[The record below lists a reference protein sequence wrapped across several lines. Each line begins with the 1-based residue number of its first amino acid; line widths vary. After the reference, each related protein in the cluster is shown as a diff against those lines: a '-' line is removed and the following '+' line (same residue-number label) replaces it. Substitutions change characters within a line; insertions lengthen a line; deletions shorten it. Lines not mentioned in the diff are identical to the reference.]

1 MDVSVL
7 IPKMIVFVVLMVI
20 GYLCAK
26 TNFAG
31 REFTKDA
38 SKMVINVFMSAT
50 IINSVLVSDARLSGG
65 ELLQVMLVLCMAAIS
80 CRLVGLGDK
89 APLFEL
95 LIAVMNNMFIA
106 LPVVETLF
114 GSQAVFYCSLSCIP
128 FNILLYTFG
137 IYRLQGGEGKGSVRL
152 RDIFSVPLLATLAA
166 LVIFLLQPPV
176 PPVLKE
182 LASTMSAAT
191 MPLSMIVIG
200 SSLGSVS
207 LLDAFKKGKLYLMC
221 VLRLLLCP
229 LLVWLLAG
237 LITDD
242 LMLRVTATIIAAA
255 PSGVVV
261 SVLAIQY
268 DRDAVFTSEGVL
280 LSTVFSMYIHH
291 EADNSKFVESADA
304 IIRRN
309 KEARKSKLH
318 TIRKARGF
326 TQQQLSEAA
335 GVALRMVQLYEQ
347 KQNDLSKAQAGVVI
361 SLAKALGCEVEDLI
375 D

>member
-65 ELLQVMLVLCMAAIS
+65 ELLQVMLVLCMSVGVCWVLAAIS

-237 LITDD
+237 PMTDD

-280 LSTVFSMYIHH
+280 LSTVFSM
-291 EADNSKFVESADA
+291 
-304 IIRRN
+304 
-309 KEARKSKLH
+309 L
-318 TIRKARGF
+318 TIP
-326 TQQQLSEAA
+326 LIVS
-335 GVALRMVQLYEQ
+335 
-347 KQNDLSKAQAGVVI
+347 VI
-361 SLAKALGCEVEDLI
+361 L
-375 D
+375 

>member
-1 MDVSVL
+1 MGVCWVL
-7 IPKMIVFVVLMVI
+7 
-20 GYLCAK
+20 
-26 TNFAG
+26 
-31 REFTKDA
+31 
-38 SKMVINVFMSAT
+38 
-50 IINSVLVSDARLSGG
+50 
-65 ELLQVMLVLCMAAIS
+65 AAIS
-80 CRLVGLGDK
+80 CRLVGLGDR

-128 FNILLYTFG
+128 FNVLLYTFG
-137 IYRLQGGEGKGSVRL
+137 IYRLQGGAGKGSVRL

-166 LVIFLLQPPV
+166 LVIFLLHPPV
-176 PPVLKE
+176 PPVVKE
-182 LASTMSAAT
+182 LASTMSVAT

-221 VLRLLLCP
+221 VIRLLLCP

-237 LITDD
+237 LMTED

-268 DRDAVFTSEGVL
+268 DRDAVFTSEGIL
-280 LSTVFSMYIHH
+280 LSTVFSMLTIPLIV
-291 EADNSKFVESADA
+291 S
-304 IIRRN
+304 II
-309 KEARKSKLH
+309 L
-318 TIRKARGF
+318 
-326 TQQQLSEAA
+326 
-335 GVALRMVQLYEQ
+335 
-347 KQNDLSKAQAGVVI
+347 
-361 SLAKALGCEVEDLI
+361 
-375 D
+375 

>member
-38 SKMVINVFMSAT
+38 SKMVINVFMTAT
-50 IINSVLVSDARLSGG
+50 IINSVLVSDACLSGG
-65 ELLQVMLVLCMAAIS
+65 ELLQVMLVLCMSVGVCWVLAAIS

-176 PPVLKE
+176 PPVVKE

-242 LMLRVTATIIAAA
+242 LILRVTATIIAAA

-280 LSTVFSMYIHH
+280 LSTVFSM
-291 EADNSKFVESADA
+291 
-304 IIRRN
+304 
-309 KEARKSKLH
+309 L
-318 TIRKARGF
+318 TIP
-326 TQQQLSEAA
+326 LIVS
-335 GVALRMVQLYEQ
+335 
-347 KQNDLSKAQAGVVI
+347 VI
-361 SLAKALGCEVEDLI
+361 L
-375 D
+375 

>member
-65 ELLQVMLVLCMAAIS
+65 ELLQVMLVLCMSVGVCWVLAAIS

-176 PPVLKE
+176 PPVVKE

-200 SSLGSVS
+200 SSLGAVS

-237 LITDD
+237 LMTDD

-280 LSTVFSMYIHH
+280 LSTVFSM
-291 EADNSKFVESADA
+291 
-304 IIRRN
+304 
-309 KEARKSKLH
+309 L
-318 TIRKARGF
+318 TIP
-326 TQQQLSEAA
+326 LIVS
-335 GVALRMVQLYEQ
+335 
-347 KQNDLSKAQAGVVI
+347 VI
-361 SLAKALGCEVEDLI
+361 L
-375 D
+375 

>member
-38 SKMVINVFMSAT
+38 SKMVINVFMTAT
-50 IINSVLVSDARLSGG
+50 IINSVLVSDACLSGG
-65 ELLQVMLVLCMAAIS
+65 ELLQVMLVLCMSMGVCWVLAAVS
-80 CRLVGLGDK
+80 CRLMGLGEK

-95 LIAVMNNMFIA
+95 LVAVMNNMFIA

-280 LSTVFSMYIHH
+280 LSTVFSM
-291 EADNSKFVESADA
+291 
-304 IIRRN
+304 
-309 KEARKSKLH
+309 L
-318 TIRKARGF
+318 TIP
-326 TQQQLSEAA
+326 LIVS
-335 GVALRMVQLYEQ
+335 
-347 KQNDLSKAQAGVVI
+347 VI
-361 SLAKALGCEVEDLI
+361 L
-375 D
+375 

>member
-7 IPKMIVFVVLMVI
+7 IPKMTVFVVLMVI

-26 TNFAG
+26 THFAG
-31 REFTKDA
+31 PEFTRDA

-50 IINSVLVSDARLSGG
+50 IINSVLVADARLSGG
-65 ELLQVMLVLCMAAIS
+65 ELLQVMLVLCLSVGVCWILGAVS
-80 CRLVGLGDK
+80 CRLLKLGDK

-95 LIAVMNNMFIA
+95 LVAVMNNMFIA

-128 FNILLYTFG
+128 FNVLLYTFG
-137 IYRLQGGEGKGSVRL
+137 VYRLQGGEGSVVRVK
-152 RDIFSVPLLATLAA
+152 DIFSVPLLATLAA
-166 LVIFLLQPPV
+166 LLIFVLRPPV
-176 PPVLKE
+176 PPVAKE

-221 VLRLLLCP
+221 AIRLLLCP

-237 LITDD
+237 PLTDD
-242 LMLRVTATIIAAA
+242 LMLRTTATVIAAA

-261 SVLAIQY
+261 SALAIQY
-268 DRDAVFTSEGVL
+268 ERDAVFSSEGIL
-280 LSTVFSMYIHH
+280 LSTVFSM
-291 EADNSKFVESADA
+291 
-304 IIRRN
+304 
-309 KEARKSKLH
+309 L
-318 TIRKARGF
+318 TIP
-326 TQQQLSEAA
+326 L
-335 GVALRMVQLYEQ
+335 
-347 KQNDLSKAQAGVVI
+347 VV
-361 SLAKALGCEVEDLI
+361 SLIL
-375 D
+375 

>member
-26 TNFAG
+26 TNFAC

-38 SKMVINVFMSAT
+38 SKMVINVFMTAT

-65 ELLQVMLVLCMAAIS
+65 ELLRVMLVLCLTVAVCWLLGFAG
-80 CRLVGLGDK
+80 CRLLKLGDR

-95 LIAVMNNMFIA
+95 LVAVMNNMFIG

-128 FNILLYTFG
+128 FNVLLYTVG
-137 IYRLQGGEGKGSVRL
+137 IYRLQGGAGKGSIRL
-152 RDIFSVPLLATLAA
+152 KDIFSVPLLATLAA
-166 LVIFLLQPPV
+166 LVIFLLHPPV
-176 PPVLKE
+176 PPVAKE
-182 LASTMSAAT
+182 LVSTMSAAT

-207 LLDAFKKGKLYLMC
+207 LLDAFRNWKLYVMC
-221 VLRLLLCP
+221 VIRLLLCP

-237 LITDD
+237 LVTED
-242 LMLRVTATIIAAA
+242 LMLRATSTIIAAS
-255 PSGVVV
+255 PSAVII

-268 DRDAVFTSEGVL
+268 DRDVVFTSEGIL
-280 LSTVFSMYIHH
+280 LSTVFSM
-291 EADNSKFVESADA
+291 
-304 IIRRN
+304 
-309 KEARKSKLH
+309 L
-318 TIRKARGF
+318 TIP
-326 TQQQLSEAA
+326 LIVS
-335 GVALRMVQLYEQ
+335 
-347 KQNDLSKAQAGVVI
+347 VI
-361 SLAKALGCEVEDLI
+361 L
-375 D
+375 

>member
-65 ELLQVMLVLCMAAIS
+65 ELLQVMLVLCMSVGVCWVLAAIS

-176 PPVLKE
+176 PPVVKE
-182 LASTMSAAT
+182 LASTMSAAP

-280 LSTVFSMYIHH
+280 LSTVFSM
-291 EADNSKFVESADA
+291 
-304 IIRRN
+304 
-309 KEARKSKLH
+309 L
-318 TIRKARGF
+318 TIP
-326 TQQQLSEAA
+326 LIVS
-335 GVALRMVQLYEQ
+335 
-347 KQNDLSKAQAGVVI
+347 VI
-361 SLAKALGCEVEDLI
+361 L
-375 D
+375 

>member
-38 SKMVINVFMSAT
+38 SKMVINVFMTAT

-65 ELLQVMLVLCMAAIS
+65 ELLQVMLVLCMCVGVCWVLAAIS

-176 PPVLKE
+176 PPVVKE

-221 VLRLLLCP
+221 VIRLLLCP

-280 LSTVFSMYIHH
+280 LSTVFSM
-291 EADNSKFVESADA
+291 
-304 IIRRN
+304 
-309 KEARKSKLH
+309 L
-318 TIRKARGF
+318 TIP
-326 TQQQLSEAA
+326 LIVS
-335 GVALRMVQLYEQ
+335 
-347 KQNDLSKAQAGVVI
+347 VI
-361 SLAKALGCEVEDLI
+361 L
-375 D
+375 

>member
-38 SKMVINVFMSAT
+38 SKMVINVFMTAT
-50 IINSVLVSDARLSGG
+50 IINSVLVSDACLSGG
-65 ELLQVMLVLCMAAIS
+65 ELLQVMLVLCMCVGVCSVLAAIS
-80 CRLVGLGDK
+80 CRLVGLGDN

-280 LSTVFSMYIHH
+280 LSTVFSM
-291 EADNSKFVESADA
+291 
-304 IIRRN
+304 
-309 KEARKSKLH
+309 L
-318 TIRKARGF
+318 TIP
-326 TQQQLSEAA
+326 LIVS
-335 GVALRMVQLYEQ
+335 
-347 KQNDLSKAQAGVVI
+347 VI
-361 SLAKALGCEVEDLI
+361 L
-375 D
+375 

>member
-1 MDVSVL
+1 
-7 IPKMIVFVVLMVI
+7 MIVFVVLMVI

-65 ELLQVMLVLCMAAIS
+65 ELLQVMLVLCMSVGVCWVLGAIS
-80 CRLVGLGDK
+80 CRLVGLGDRE
-89 APLFEL
+89 PLFEL
-95 LIAVMNNMFIA
+95 LVAVMNNMFIA

-128 FNILLYTFG
+128 FNVLLYTFG

-152 RDIFSVPLLATLAA
+152 KDIFSVPLLATLVA
-166 LVIFLLQPPV
+166 LVIFLLHPPV
-176 PPVLKE
+176 PPVVKD
-182 LASTMSAAT
+182 LASTMAAAT

-221 VLRLLLCP
+221 AIRLLLCP

-237 LITDD
+237 LMTED

-268 DRDAVFTSEGVL
+268 DRDAVFTSEGIL
-280 LSTVFSMYIHH
+280 LSTVFSMLTIPLIV
-291 EADNSKFVESADA
+291 S
-304 IIRRN
+304 II
-309 KEARKSKLH
+309 L
-318 TIRKARGF
+318 
-326 TQQQLSEAA
+326 
-335 GVALRMVQLYEQ
+335 
-347 KQNDLSKAQAGVVI
+347 
-361 SLAKALGCEVEDLI
+361 
-375 D
+375 

>member
-65 ELLQVMLVLCMAAIS
+65 ELLQVMLVLCMSVGVCWVLAAIS

-237 LITDD
+237 LMTDD

-280 LSTVFSMYIHH
+280 LSTVFSM
-291 EADNSKFVESADA
+291 
-304 IIRRN
+304 
-309 KEARKSKLH
+309 L
-318 TIRKARGF
+318 TIP
-326 TQQQLSEAA
+326 LIVS
-335 GVALRMVQLYEQ
+335 
-347 KQNDLSKAQAGVVI
+347 VI
-361 SLAKALGCEVEDLI
+361 L
-375 D
+375 

>member
-65 ELLQVMLVLCMAAIS
+65 ELLQVMLVLCMSVGVCWVLAAIS
-80 CRLVGLGDK
+80 CRLVGLGDR

-95 LIAVMNNMFIA
+95 LVAVMNNMFIA

-128 FNILLYTFG
+128 FNVLLYTFG

-166 LVIFLLQPPV
+166 LVIFLLHPPV
-176 PPVLKE
+176 PPVVKE

-221 VLRLLLCP
+221 VIRLLLCP

-237 LITDD
+237 LMTED

-268 DRDAVFTSEGVL
+268 DRDAVFTSEGIL
-280 LSTVFSMYIHH
+280 LSTVFSMLTIPLIV
-291 EADNSKFVESADA
+291 S
-304 IIRRN
+304 II
-309 KEARKSKLH
+309 L
-318 TIRKARGF
+318 
-326 TQQQLSEAA
+326 
-335 GVALRMVQLYEQ
+335 
-347 KQNDLSKAQAGVVI
+347 
-361 SLAKALGCEVEDLI
+361 
-375 D
+375 

>member
-26 TNFAG
+26 THFAG
-31 REFTKDA
+31 PEFTKDA

-50 IINSVLVSDARLSGG
+50 IINSVLVADARLSGG
-65 ELLQVMLVLCMAAIS
+65 ELLQVMLVLCMSIGACWVLAAVS
-80 CRLVGLGDK
+80 CRLMGLGEK

-95 LIAVMNNMFIA
+95 LVAVMNNMFIA

-128 FNILLYTFG
+128 FNVLLYTFG

-152 RDIFSVPLLATLAA
+152 RDIFSVPLLATLVA
-166 LVIFLLQPPV
+166 LAIFLLHPPV
-176 PPVLKE
+176 PPVVKE
-182 LASTMSAAT
+182 LASCMSAAT

-200 SSLGSVS
+200 SSLGTVS
-207 LLDAFKKGKLYLMC
+207 LLDAFKNGKLYVMSAI
-221 VLRLLLCP
+221 RLLLCP

-237 LITDD
+237 WMTND
-242 LMLRVTATIIAAA
+242 LMLRTTATIIAAA

-268 DRDAVFTSEGVL
+268 GRDAVFTSEGVL
-280 LSTVFSMYIHH
+280 LSTVFSM
-291 EADNSKFVESADA
+291 
-304 IIRRN
+304 
-309 KEARKSKLH
+309 L
-318 TIRKARGF
+318 TIP
-326 TQQQLSEAA
+326 L
-335 GVALRMVQLYEQ
+335 
-347 KQNDLSKAQAGVVI
+347 VVF
-361 SLAKALGCEVEDLI
+361 LI
-375 D
+375 L

>member
-38 SKMVINVFMSAT
+38 SKMVINVFMTAT
-50 IINSVLVSDARLSGG
+50 IINSVLVSDACLSGG
-65 ELLQVMLVLCMAAIS
+65 ELLQVMLVLCMCVGVCWVLAAIS

-237 LITDD
+237 LMTDD
-242 LMLRVTATIIAAA
+242 PMLRVTATIIAAA

-280 LSTVFSMYIHH
+280 LSTVFSM
-291 EADNSKFVESADA
+291 
-304 IIRRN
+304 
-309 KEARKSKLH
+309 L
-318 TIRKARGF
+318 TIP
-326 TQQQLSEAA
+326 LIVS
-335 GVALRMVQLYEQ
+335 
-347 KQNDLSKAQAGVVI
+347 VI
-361 SLAKALGCEVEDLI
+361 L
-375 D
+375 

>member
-38 SKMVINVFMSAT
+38 SKMVINVFMTAT
-50 IINSVLVSDARLSGG
+50 IINSVLVSDACLSGG
-65 ELLQVMLVLCMAAIS
+65 ELLQVMLVLCMCVGVCWVLAAIS

-176 PPVLKE
+176 PPVVKE

-280 LSTVFSMYIHH
+280 LSTVFSM
-291 EADNSKFVESADA
+291 
-304 IIRRN
+304 
-309 KEARKSKLH
+309 L
-318 TIRKARGF
+318 TIP
-326 TQQQLSEAA
+326 LIVS
-335 GVALRMVQLYEQ
+335 
-347 KQNDLSKAQAGVVI
+347 VI
-361 SLAKALGCEVEDLI
+361 L
-375 D
+375 

>member
-38 SKMVINVFMSAT
+38 SKMVINVFMTAT

-65 ELLQVMLVLCMAAIS
+65 ELLQVMLVLCMSVGVCWVLAAIS

-152 RDIFSVPLLATLAA
+152 RYIFSVPLLATLAA

-280 LSTVFSMYIHH
+280 LSTVFSM
-291 EADNSKFVESADA
+291 
-304 IIRRN
+304 
-309 KEARKSKLH
+309 L
-318 TIRKARGF
+318 TIP
-326 TQQQLSEAA
+326 LIVS
-335 GVALRMVQLYEQ
+335 
-347 KQNDLSKAQAGVVI
+347 VI
-361 SLAKALGCEVEDLI
+361 L
-375 D
+375 

>member
-50 IINSVLVSDARLSGG
+50 IINSVLVADTRLSGG
-65 ELLQVMLVLCMAAIS
+65 ELLQVMLVLCMSVGVCWVLAAIS
-80 CRLVGLGDK
+80 CRLVGLGDR

-95 LIAVMNNMFIA
+95 LVAVMNNMFIA

-128 FNILLYTFG
+128 FNVLLYTFG

-152 RDIFSVPLLATLAA
+152 KDIFSVPLLATLLA
-166 LVIFLLQPPV
+166 LVIFLLHPPV
-176 PPVLKE
+176 PPVVKE

-221 VLRLLLCP
+221 AIRLLLCP

-237 LITDD
+237 LMTDD

-255 PSGVVV
+255 PSGVIV

-268 DRDAVFTSEGVL
+268 DRDAVFTSEGIL
-280 LSTVFSMYIHH
+280 LSTVFSMLTIPLI
-291 EADNSKFVESADA
+291 VA
-304 IIRRN
+304 II
-309 KEARKSKLH
+309 L
-318 TIRKARGF
+318 
-326 TQQQLSEAA
+326 
-335 GVALRMVQLYEQ
+335 
-347 KQNDLSKAQAGVVI
+347 
-361 SLAKALGCEVEDLI
+361 
-375 D
+375 

>member
-38 SKMVINVFMSAT
+38 SKMVINVFMTAT
-50 IINSVLVSDARLSGG
+50 IINSVLVSDACLSGG
-65 ELLQVMLVLCMAAIS
+65 ELLQVMLVLCMCVGVCWVLAAIS

-280 LSTVFSMYIHH
+280 LSTVFSM
-291 EADNSKFVESADA
+291 
-304 IIRRN
+304 
-309 KEARKSKLH
+309 L
-318 TIRKARGF
+318 TIP
-326 TQQQLSEAA
+326 LIVS
-335 GVALRMVQLYEQ
+335 
-347 KQNDLSKAQAGVVI
+347 VI
-361 SLAKALGCEVEDLI
+361 L
-375 D
+375 

>member
-65 ELLQVMLVLCMAAIS
+65 ELLQVMLVLCMSVGVCWVLAAIS
-80 CRLVGLGDK
+80 CRLVGLGDR

-95 LIAVMNNMFIA
+95 LVAVMNNMFIA

-128 FNILLYTFG
+128 FNVLLYTFG
-137 IYRLQGGEGKGSVRL
+137 IYRLQGGAGKGGVRL

-166 LVIFLLQPPV
+166 LVIFLLHPPV
-176 PPVLKE
+176 PPVVKE
-182 LASTMSAAT
+182 LTSTMAAAT

-221 VLRLLLCP
+221 AIRLLLCP

-237 LITDD
+237 LMTED

-255 PSGVVV
+255 PSGVIV

-268 DRDAVFTSEGVL
+268 DRDAVFTSEGIL
-280 LSTVFSMYIHH
+280 LSTVFSMLTIPLIV
-291 EADNSKFVESADA
+291 S
-304 IIRRN
+304 II
-309 KEARKSKLH
+309 L
-318 TIRKARGF
+318 
-326 TQQQLSEAA
+326 
-335 GVALRMVQLYEQ
+335 
-347 KQNDLSKAQAGVVI
+347 
-361 SLAKALGCEVEDLI
+361 
-375 D
+375 

>member
-26 TNFAG
+26 TNFAC

-38 SKMVINVFMSAT
+38 SKMVINVFMTAT

-65 ELLQVMLVLCMAAIS
+65 ELLQVMLVLCMCVGVCWVLAAIS

-280 LSTVFSMYIHH
+280 LSTVFSMLTIPLIV
-291 EADNSKFVESADA
+291 S
-304 IIRRN
+304 II
-309 KEARKSKLH
+309 L
-318 TIRKARGF
+318 
-326 TQQQLSEAA
+326 
-335 GVALRMVQLYEQ
+335 
-347 KQNDLSKAQAGVVI
+347 
-361 SLAKALGCEVEDLI
+361 
-375 D
+375 

>member
-65 ELLQVMLVLCMAAIS
+65 ELLQVMLVLCMSVGVCWVLAAVS
-80 CRLVGLGDK
+80 CRLVGLGDR

-95 LIAVMNNMFIA
+95 LVAVMNNMFIA

-166 LVIFLLQPPV
+166 LVIFLLHPPV
-176 PPVLKE
+176 PPVVKE
-182 LASTMSAAT
+182 LASTMSVAT

-221 VLRLLLCP
+221 VIRLLLCP

-237 LITDD
+237 LMTED

-268 DRDAVFTSEGVL
+268 DRDAVFTSEGIL
-280 LSTVFSMYIHH
+280 LSTVFSMLTIPLI
-291 EADNSKFVESADA
+291 VA
-304 IIRRN
+304 II
-309 KEARKSKLH
+309 L
-318 TIRKARGF
+318 
-326 TQQQLSEAA
+326 
-335 GVALRMVQLYEQ
+335 
-347 KQNDLSKAQAGVVI
+347 
-361 SLAKALGCEVEDLI
+361 
-375 D
+375 

>member
-7 IPKMIVFVVLMVI
+7 IPKMTVFVVLMVI

-65 ELLQVMLVLCMAAIS
+65 ELLQVMLVLCMSVGVCWVLAAIS
-80 CRLVGLGDK
+80 CRLVGLGDR

-95 LIAVMNNMFIA
+95 LVAVMNNMFIA

-128 FNILLYTFG
+128 FNVLLYTFG

-166 LVIFLLQPPV
+166 LVIFLLHPPV
-176 PPVLKE
+176 PPVVKE

-221 VLRLLLCP
+221 VIRLLLCP

-237 LITDD
+237 LMTED

-268 DRDAVFTSEGVL
+268 DRDAVFTSEGIL
-280 LSTVFSMYIHH
+280 LSTVFSMLTIPLI
-291 EADNSKFVESADA
+291 VA
-304 IIRRN
+304 II
-309 KEARKSKLH
+309 L
-318 TIRKARGF
+318 
-326 TQQQLSEAA
+326 
-335 GVALRMVQLYEQ
+335 
-347 KQNDLSKAQAGVVI
+347 
-361 SLAKALGCEVEDLI
+361 
-375 D
+375 

>member
-38 SKMVINVFMSAT
+38 SKIVINVFMTAT

-65 ELLQVMLVLCMAAIS
+65 ELLQVMLVLCMCVGVCWVLAAIS

-237 LITDD
+237 LMTDD

-280 LSTVFSMYIHH
+280 LSTVFSM
-291 EADNSKFVESADA
+291 
-304 IIRRN
+304 
-309 KEARKSKLH
+309 L
-318 TIRKARGF
+318 TIP
-326 TQQQLSEAA
+326 LIVS
-335 GVALRMVQLYEQ
+335 
-347 KQNDLSKAQAGVVI
+347 VI
-361 SLAKALGCEVEDLI
+361 L
-375 D
+375 

>member
-38 SKMVINVFMSAT
+38 SKMVINVFMTAT

-65 ELLQVMLVLCMAAIS
+65 ELLQVMLVLCMCVGVCWVLAAIS

-280 LSTVFSMYIHH
+280 LSTVFSM
-291 EADNSKFVESADA
+291 
-304 IIRRN
+304 
-309 KEARKSKLH
+309 L
-318 TIRKARGF
+318 TIP
-326 TQQQLSEAA
+326 LIVS
-335 GVALRMVQLYEQ
+335 
-347 KQNDLSKAQAGVVI
+347 VI
-361 SLAKALGCEVEDLI
+361 L
-375 D
+375 

>member
-26 TNFAG
+26 THFAG
-31 REFTKDA
+31 PAFTKDA

-50 IINSVLVSDARLSGG
+50 IINSVLVADARLSGG
-65 ELLQVMLVLCMAAIS
+65 ELLQVMLVLCMSIGVCWVLAAVS
-80 CRLVGLGDK
+80 CRLMGLGEK

-95 LIAVMNNMFIA
+95 LVAVMNNMFIA

-137 IYRLQGGEGKGSVRL
+137 IYRLQGSDRQGGVRL
-152 RDIFSVPLLATLAA
+152 KDIFSVPLLATLVA
-166 LVIFLLQPPV
+166 LAVFLLHPPV
-176 PPVLKE
+176 PPVVKE
-182 LASTMSAAT
+182 LASCMSAAT

-200 SSLGSVS
+200 SSLGTVS
-207 LLDAFKKGKLYLMC
+207 LLDAFKNGKLYVMSAI
-221 VLRLLLCP
+221 RLLLCP

-237 LITDD
+237 LMTDD
-242 LMLRVTATIIAAA
+242 LMLRTTATIIAAA

-268 DRDAVFTSEGVL
+268 GRDAVFTSEGVL
-280 LSTVFSMYIHH
+280 LSTVFSM
-291 EADNSKFVESADA
+291 
-304 IIRRN
+304 
-309 KEARKSKLH
+309 L
-318 TIRKARGF
+318 TIP
-326 TQQQLSEAA
+326 L
-335 GVALRMVQLYEQ
+335 
-347 KQNDLSKAQAGVVI
+347 VVF
-361 SLAKALGCEVEDLI
+361 LI
-375 D
+375 L

>member
-65 ELLQVMLVLCMAAIS
+65 ELLQVMLVLCMSVSVCWVLAAVS

-128 FNILLYTFG
+128 FNVLLYTFG

-152 RDIFSVPLLATLAA
+152 RDIFSVPLLATLVA
-166 LVIFLLQPPV
+166 LVIFLLRPPV
-176 PPVLKE
+176 PPVVKE

-221 VLRLLLCP
+221 AIRLLLCP

-237 LITDD
+237 LMTED

-268 DRDAVFTSEGVL
+268 DRDAVFTSEGIL
-280 LSTVFSMYIHH
+280 LSTVFSMLTIPLI
-291 EADNSKFVESADA
+291 VA
-304 IIRRN
+304 II
-309 KEARKSKLH
+309 L
-318 TIRKARGF
+318 
-326 TQQQLSEAA
+326 
-335 GVALRMVQLYEQ
+335 
-347 KQNDLSKAQAGVVI
+347 
-361 SLAKALGCEVEDLI
+361 
-375 D
+375 

>member
-65 ELLQVMLVLCMAAIS
+65 ELLQVMLVLCMSVSVCWVLAAVS

-128 FNILLYTFG
+128 FNVLLYTFG

-152 RDIFSVPLLATLAA
+152 RDIFSVPLLATLVA
-166 LVIFLLQPPV
+166 LAIFLLRPPV
-176 PPVLKE
+176 PPVVKE

-221 VLRLLLCP
+221 AIRLLLCP

-237 LITDD
+237 LMTED

-268 DRDAVFTSEGVL
+268 DRDAVFTSDGIL
-280 LSTVFSMYIHH
+280 LSTVFSMLTIPLI
-291 EADNSKFVESADA
+291 VA
-304 IIRRN
+304 II
-309 KEARKSKLH
+309 L
-318 TIRKARGF
+318 
-326 TQQQLSEAA
+326 
-335 GVALRMVQLYEQ
+335 
-347 KQNDLSKAQAGVVI
+347 
-361 SLAKALGCEVEDLI
+361 
-375 D
+375 